1 MTFIEKYD
9 KTKMLYK
16 TIQDT
21 RNVIIHVIYTS
32 GCILID
38 SKRQAEFYRVHQKK
52 VDSLLLICAISN

>member
-9 KTKMLYK
+9 ETKILYK

-32 GCILID
+32 GWINSD
-38 SKRQAEFYRVHQKK
+38 RF
-52 VDSLLLICAISN
+52 